1 MVKKSVSIRERK
13 QLAEEI
19 DKIGVYLDSGM
30 FNEEQKAHF
39 KEKLKSLQ
47 QLYGQP
53 E

>member
-1 MVKKSVSIRERK
+1 MGKTSGQVRERK
-13 QLAEEI
+13 ELGKEI
-19 DKIGVYLDSGM
+19 DRIGVYLDSGM
-30 FNEEQKAHF
+30 FNEEQVAYY